1 MSPSPKPERFNLELS
16 PKARERIQRLKDLTD
31 AHSLSE
37 VVRRALAT
45 YDCLW
50 EEKRR
55 GGVVVIRNENGSEKE
70 LLLP

>member
-1 MSPSPKPERFNLELS
+1 MPKPDRLNLELS
-16 PKARERIQRLKDLTD
+16 QAAKARIQRLRETTD

-45 YDCLW
+45 YDSLW
-50 EEKRR
+50 EEKMR
-55 GGVVVIRNENGSEKE
+55 GGVVVVRLQDGKEKE